1 MIPTGPQVL
10 WTKSSL
16 SLYCPP
22 AQRPATYGIFGKEKG
37 RIAATV
43 SAAGPEQRVGNQL
56 RFSE

>member
-1 MIPTGPQVL
+1 MDQIKPFAL
-10 WTKSSL
+10 LL
-16 SLYCPP
+16 SP

-43 SAAGPEQRVGNQL
+43 RAAGPEQRVGNQL